1 MGAINPP
8 GLPVERGKI
17 HEFANAILDDHAFYH
32 DQAAAQAAGFPS
44 VVAPPTYPLTAAL
57 YSAEERPGDAEERPG
72 EDNPMP
78 DALQALDMR
87 FVLHGAQEFVFERP
101 LFAGDLL
108 QSEPGEVNAYEKAG
122 KRGGVMKFV
131 EIETVYRDQSGE
143 VVARSRAT
151 VIQTAGVV
159 KDS

>member
-1 MGAINPP
+1 MGTINPP

-32 DQAAAQAAGFPS
+32 DEGAAQAAGLPS
-44 VVAPPTYPLTAAL
+44 VVAPPTYALTAAL
-57 YSAEERPGDAEERPG
+57 YSAEERPGQG
-72 EDNPMP
+72 NSMP
-78 DALQALDMR
+78 DALEALDMR